1 VTESGDIEAIKRL
14 KARYFRLMDTKDG
27 EGLAE
32 VFADDVEIDMTGE
45 GGRITRGVGEYVPFL
60 RTMLEH
66 ATTVHHGHMPEVE
79 LTSPTTATGV
89 WAMEDRIWWPE
100 GSPLSHLHG
109 YGHYT
114 ETYEKTGGRW
124 LIKTMVLIRLHRQLD
139 VPT

>member
-1 VTESGDIEAIKRL
+1 
-14 KARYFRLMDTKDG
+14 
-27 EGLAE
+27 
-32 VFADDVEIDMTGE
+32 
-45 GGRITRGVGEYVPFL
+45 
-60 RTMLEH
+60 MLEP
-66 ATTVHHGHMPEVE
+66 ATTVHHGHTPEVE

-100 GSPLSHLHG
+100 GSPASHLHG

-124 LIKTMVLIRLHRQLD
+124 LIKTMVLTRLHRQLD

>member
-1 VTESGDIEAIKRL
+1 LTESGDIEAIKRL
-14 KARYFRLMDTKDG
+14 KARYFRLMDTKDW

-45 GGRITRGVGEYVPFL
+45 GGRITRGVAEYVPFL

-66 ATTVHHGHMPEVE
+66 ATTVHQGHMPEVE

-89 WAMEDRIWWPE
+89 WAMEDRIWWPK

-124 LIKTMVLIRLHRQLD
+124 LIKTMVLTRLHRQLD